1 MIYVTSNKKS
11 ITQQTIWTIRHDS
24 LQKQLAAVKKVIN
37 EIEIQC
43 YVEEYNFA
51 PQFGFTSSCCVVS
64 PAIVNS
70 HTIL

>member
-43 YVEEYNFA
+43 
-51 PQFGFTSSCCVVS
+51 
-64 PAIVNS
+64 
-70 HTIL
+70 